1 MTRGELSLG
10 LCVLHKGK
18 GLEVVGALG
27 KLVVAVHVAIVHQAP
42 TTLNKREH
50 ASALHSIL
58 GNLAIA
64 RVQGPCVRLV
74 QVGKGVLPDALM
86 TSSLGFEKEV
96 EHALL
101 ILNDIGVDGRLLIVE
116 KNLWLALQIG
126 EIGVGIAVIHSVIRN
141 GAIIGEQ

>member
-1 MTRGELSLG
+1 MKPQFGCGQILLFSYGKRLEQTLILLARDLDGSTMTRGELSLG

-64 RVQGPCVRLV
+64 RVQGPCVGLV

-86 TSSLGFEKEV
+86 TSSLGFEKRW
-96 EHALL
+96 
-101 ILNDIGVDGRLLIVE
+101 N
-116 KNLWLALQIG
+116 KPC
-126 EIGVGIAVIHSVIRN
+126 SS
-141 GAIIGEQ
+141 

>member
-64 RVQGPCVRLV
+64 RVQGPCVGLV

-86 TSSLGFEKEV
+86 TSSLGLKRGGTSLAHLERYRCRWPAAYSRKEPV
-96 EHALL
+96 ARPP
-101 ILNDIGVDGRLLIVE
+101 DR
-116 KNLWLALQIG
+116 
-126 EIGVGIAVIHSVIRN
+126 
-141 GAIIGEQ
+141 